1 MPLALDD
8 GDLGWREV
16 LTGGVGVFT
25 PTRHPFHEWG
35 GRALILPEAWGR
47 RRLLGASRCFR
58 RGARG
63 ALGQEVK
70 PR

>member
-1 MPLALDD
+1 MTLAFDY
-8 GDLGWREV
+8 GDPGWREV
-16 LTGGVGVFT
+16 LTGCVAVFT

-35 GRALILPEAWGR
+35 GRAVILPEAWTR
-47 RRLLGASRCFR
+47 RRLLGASRYFR
-58 RGARG
+58 SGDRG